1 MHAVLAFLTVVLVPV
16 SALGLLVIMLAPRS
30 RGRLGRPV
38 LAGIALGAV
47 ATLATGASGLL
58 GGGRAGMEVA
68 DLEDH
73 VTYGTTLQVL
83 VLALLAAALAWY
95 QLQRM
100 AARLPLPENRAVPPA
115 FEMLAGIATL
125 GIVFATLITVAAA
138 WSSGASG

>member
-30 RGRLGRPV
+30 RARLGRPV

-58 GGGRAGMEVA
+58 GGGRAV
-68 DLEDH
+68 LVDH

-83 VLALLAAALAWY
+83 VVALLAAALGWY

-138 WSSGASG
+138 WYSGARG

>member
-30 RGRLGRPV
+30 RDRLGRPV
-38 LAGIALGAV
+38 LAGIVLSAV
-47 ATLATGASGLL
+47 VTVATGASGLL
-58 GGGRAGMEVA
+58 GRGSA
-68 DLEDH
+68 DLEAH
-73 VTYGTTLQVL
+73 VMHGTTLQVL
-83 VLALLAAALAWY
+83 IIALLAAAFAWY

-125 GIVFATLITVAAA
+125 GIIFATLITVAAA
-138 WSSGASG
+138 WYSGAGG